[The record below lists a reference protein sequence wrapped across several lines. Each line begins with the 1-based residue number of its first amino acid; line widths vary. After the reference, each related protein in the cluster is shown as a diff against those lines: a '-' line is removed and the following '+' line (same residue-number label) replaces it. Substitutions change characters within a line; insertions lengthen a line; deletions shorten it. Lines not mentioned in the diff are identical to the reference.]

1 MESGHSAHWPRL
13 IFEPLIAK
21 GPESHG
27 ENPFAGILNFVATF
41 SHCMTSSTLLS
52 ARQIAEQIL
61 SKAVSPVEVARVHLD
76 RIERLNPKLN
86 AFVDYKP
93 EAVLVQAREAEKA
106 ILRGDELGPLHGVPV
121 SIKSSIDVAGHR
133 CEAGTRLRA
142 GHIPAED
149 APLVKRLRAAGAVIL
164 GVTNTPELLM
174 AWETDNL
181 LYGRTNNPWDLSRT
195 AGGSSGG
202 EAAAIAAGLSA
213 GGVGSD
219 GGGSIRVPAHFC
231 GICGLKPTPG
241 RIPST
246 GHFPKS
252 GGAFALIGVVGPMA
266 RTIEDL
272 RMLFAAMAGWDDG
285 DPCSAPVE
293 VREIDDA
300 SVQTINI
307 GFFEGDGR
315 TPVTKETRSAV
326 NRGAS
331 LLSSC
336 GFHVEPFRPE
346 GLEEARQ
353 LWWDFFGRAGGMI
366 LERMILEAKLRG
378 RESELSPL
386 LREFQS
392 WTNAVPAHTG
402 ESLLAA
408 WLGRDTVRENILLQ
422 MRNYPVLIC
431 PTAAIPAFRH
441 GEREWQVESKTV
453 KYLDAWSYCEWF
465 NLLGFPAAV
474 VPMGY
479 SGQGLPIGVQIVGR
493 PWDDEIVLAVAAI
506 LEKARGPW
514 PAPPLA
520 EPGR

>member
-1 MESGHSAHWPRL
+1 
-13 IFEPLIAK
+13 
-21 GPESHG
+21 
-27 ENPFAGILNFVATF
+27 
-41 SHCMTSSTLLS
+41 MTSSPLLFS
-52 ARQIAEQIL
+52 AWEIAAQIRR
-61 SKAVSPVEVARVHLD
+61 KAVSPVDVARAHLD

-93 EAVLVQAREAEKA
+93 EAVLAQARDAEKA
-106 ILRGDELGPLHGVPV
+106 ILRGDDLGPLHGVPV
-121 SIKSSIDVAGHR
+121 SIKSAIDVAGHR

-142 GHIPAED
+142 GHIAAED
-149 APLVKRLRAAGAVIL
+149 APLVARLRGAGAVIL
-164 GVTNTPELLM
+164 GVTNAPELLM

-219 GGGSIRVPAHFC
+219 GGGSIREPAHFC

-252 GGAFALIGVVGPMA
+252 GGPFALIGVVGPMA
-266 RTIEDL
+266 RTIEDV
-272 RMLFAAMAGWDDG
+272 RTLFEVMAGWDDG
-285 DPCSAPVE
+285 DLRDGDPCAAPVE
-293 VREIDDA
+293 VREIHETTVRTV
-300 SVQTINI
+300 SI
-307 GFFEGDGR
+307 GFFEDDGR

-326 NRGAS
+326 RRAAS
-331 LLSSC
+331 LLLSC

-353 LWWDFFGRAGGMI
+353 LWWEFFGTAGGMI
-366 LERMILEAKLRG
+366 LGPMLRG
-378 RESELSPL
+378 RESELSPI

-408 WLGRDTVRENILLQ
+408 WLGRDEVREKILLQ
-422 MRNYPVLIC
+422 MRKYPVLIC
-431 PTAAIPAFRH
+431 PTASIPAFRH
-441 GEREWQVESKTV
+441 GEREWQVEGKTV

-474 VPMGY
+474 VPMGH
-479 SGQGLPIGVQIVGR
+479 SEQGLPIGVQIVGR
-493 PWDDEIVLAVAAI
+493 PWQEEVVLAVAAK
-506 LEKARGPW
+506 LEKERGPW
-514 PAPPLA
+514 QAPPILD
-520 EPGR
+520 

>member
-1 MESGHSAHWPRL
+1 
-13 IFEPLIAK
+13 
-21 GPESHG
+21 
-27 ENPFAGILNFVATF
+27 
-41 SHCMTSSTLLS
+41 MTSNHLLLLS
-52 ARQIAEQIL
+52 AREIATQICR
-61 SKAVSPVEVARVHLD
+61 KVVSPVEVAREHLD

-86 AFVDYKP
+86 AFVDCQP
-93 EAVLVQAREAEKA
+93 EAVLSLAREAEKA
-106 ILRGDELGPLHGVPV
+106 ISRGDKLGPLHGVPL
-121 SIKSSIDVAGHR
+121 SIKSAIDVAGHR

-142 GHIPAED
+142 GHIAAED
-149 APLVKRLRAAGAVIL
+149 APLVARLRAAGAVIL

-181 LYGRTNNPWDLSRT
+181 LYGRTNNPWDLNRT

-252 GGAFALIGVVGPMA
+252 GGPFALIGVVGPMA
-266 RTIEDL
+266 RTIEDV
-272 RMLFAAMAGWDDG
+272 RTLFEVMAGWDDG
-285 DPCSAPVE
+285 DPCAAPVD
-293 VREIDDA
+293 VREIHETA
-300 SVQTINI
+300 VRSVPI
-307 GFFEGDGR
+307 GFFEDDGR
-315 TPVTKETRSAV
+315 TPVTKETIEAV
-326 NRGAS
+326 RYAAFT
-331 LLSSC
+331 LMSC
-336 GFHVEPFRPE
+336 GFRVDPFRPE

-353 LWWDFFGRAGGMI
+353 LWWEFFGKAGGVI
-366 LERMILEAKLRG
+366 LEPMLRG
-378 RESELSPL
+378 RESELSPI
-386 LREFQS
+386 LREFFA
-392 WTNAVPAHTG
+392 WTKAASARLSASEPG

-408 WLGRDTVRENILLQ
+408 WLGRDAVREKILVQ
-422 MRNYPVLIC
+422 MQKYPVLIC

-441 GEREWQVESKTV
+441 GEREWQVEGKTV

-479 SGQGLPIGVQIVGR
+479 SDEGLPIGVQIVGR
-493 PWDDEIVLAVAAI
+493 PWEEEMVLAVAAK
-506 LEKARGPW
+506 LEEERGRW
-514 PAPPLA
+514 RGAPLLD
-520 EPGR
+520 